1 MPIGRIF
8 GVADDGDGVVVV
20 VGVVATTGTSQ
31 SIELDGAQYI
41 IAITVTMAVLAALNV
56 IPTESI
62 AIST

>member
-8 GVADDGDGVVVV
+8 GVADDGDGVVV

-41 IAITVTMAVLAALNV
+41 IAITVTMAVLAALIV